1 MVQRK
6 MKRDEWK
13 ALDKEYRILVRLWLN
28 TMLKSTKKADAI
40 WNATIK
46 NDRFKEVTKSRCNI
60 DLLRQREKGYFE
72 LKKGRPYTTFVT
84 PKLP

>member
-1 MVQRK
+1 MNRT
-6 MKRDEWK
+6 EWK
-13 ALDKEYRILVRLWLN
+13 TTDREYRILVRLWLD

-46 NDRFKEVTKSRCNI
+46 NDRFKEVTKSRGNI

-72 LKKGRPYTTFVT
+72 LKKGRPYTTFANVD
-84 PKLP
+84 LP